1 MPLSQT
7 FPQIKTSK
15 WVSHSTAL
23 KLRTHWVQPNSN
35 YELIE
40 YQWVRVHS
48 KFCTQLRLHSNYE
61 LIECSRTQITNSLII
76 SEFVCT
82 QSFALKLRTHWVQPH
97 SNCELIEYQ
106 WVRMHSKFRTQL
118 QPHSNCELIDYQW
131 VRMHSKFCAQT
142 TNSLSAAELKL
153 RTHWLLVSSSALK
166 VSHSTALKK
175 WINLNLSFQS
185 LPNSQSWLRLQK
197 IFWARRFTIS
207 SINPASNSPMIFK
220 IMSVLLI

>member
-35 YELIE
+35 YELID

-61 LIECSRTQITNSLII
+61 LIECSRTQITNSLSAAALKLRTHWLSVSSYALKVSHSTAAALKLRTHWLSVSSYALKVLRSNYELIECSRTQITNSLII

-82 QSFALKLRTHWVQPH
+82 QSLAL
-97 SNCELIEYQ
+97 NC
-106 WVRMHSKFRTQL
+106 
-118 QPHSNCELIDYQW
+118 P
-131 VRMHSKFCAQT
+131 
-142 TNSLSAAELKL
+142 
-153 RTHWLLVSSSALK
+153 
-166 VSHSTALKK
+166 
-175 WINLNLSFQS
+175 
-185 LPNSQSWLRLQK
+185 QK
-197 IFWARRFTIS
+197 
-207 SINPASNSPMIFK
+207 MD
-220 IMSVLLI
+220 